1 MRPLS
6 PLGDRQSESI
16 GVNQSQG
23 DCMQR
28 EIPILAE
35 MPKPARADDNLVGR
49 AGDLLAA
56 VQMCVQLSGLSNEAI
71 CERMGIDPGH
81 WTRMMQGRASL
92 QLRKLPDLMRICG
105 NLAPLQY
112 LAREMGFDLYEDA
125 RAKRRAE
132 LEAELARLKDAA

>member
-1 MRPLS
+1 
-6 PLGDRQSESI
+6 
-16 GVNQSQG
+16 
-23 DCMQR
+23 MQR
-28 EIPILAE
+28 EIPLLAA
-35 MPKPARADDNLVGR
+35 MPRPSHSAPALIGK

-71 CERMGIDPGH
+71 CDRLGIDPGH

-92 QLRKLPDLMRICG
+92 QLKKLPDLMRVCG

-125 RAKRRAE
+125 KAKRKAE
-132 LEAELARLKDAA
+132 LVAELARLEAVA